1 MNQSLFLEYDS
12 GKIAVVRNPYE
23 RLVSL
28 YRDSWDWYGFDK
40 WIADNNIKSQAE
52 LYSDYTEVIT
62 LEYWEQDCIALDIEP
77 INSSIL
83 MKQTISND
91 YKRWYTNKSLIMAAR
106 IIKPDIDTYGYSY

>member
-1 MNQSLFLEYDS
+1 MNQSLFLEYDN
-12 GKIAVVRNPYE
+12 GKLAVIRNPYE

-40 WIADNNIKSQAE
+40 WVINNNIKPQAE
-52 LYSDYTEVIT
+52 LYSDYDEVIT

-77 INSSIL
+77 IDSSIL
-83 MKQTISND
+83 MKQTVSND
-91 YKRWYTNKSLIMAAR
+91 YKRWYTNKSLIIVAK